1 MRHFIS
7 TVSRLLGYESTPNG
21 IQLENSIVSVGIFPI
36 GIDLDA
42 INEKR

>member
-1 MRHFIS
+1 MRHFVF
-7 TVSRLLGYESTPNG
+7 TVSRLLGYEATLNG
-21 IQLENSIVSVGIFPI
+21 IQLENSVCSVGIFPI